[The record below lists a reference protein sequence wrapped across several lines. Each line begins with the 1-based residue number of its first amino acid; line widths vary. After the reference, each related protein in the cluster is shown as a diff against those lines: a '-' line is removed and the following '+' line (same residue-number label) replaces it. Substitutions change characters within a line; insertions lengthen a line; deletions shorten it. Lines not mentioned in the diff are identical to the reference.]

1 MASSR
6 MMSARASP
14 PLGRLHGAK
23 PALVSRSGRAGLA
36 PPVRASAAQRGRGST
51 DDYVVTLVNISV
63 TPGNEEGFVAHSVDN
78 ATNSVEVSAYPSR
91 PFESSRV
98 PS

>member
-6 MMSARASP
+6 MMSSSCVSSTGAASTAP
-14 PLGRLHGAK
+14 NL
-23 PALVSRSGRAGLA
+23 RSSLA
-36 PPVRASAAQRGRGST
+36 PVASRPVRASAAQRGRGST

-91 PFESSRV
+91 PFEPSRV

>member
-6 MMSARASP
+6 MMSARAS
-14 PLGRLHGAK
+14 LHWA
-23 PALVSRSGRAGLA
+23 
-36 PPVRASAAQRGRGST
+36 ASAAPNRRSSLAPVGRSRPRSVRLLPNGAGDST

-91 PFESSRV
+91 PFEPSRV

>member
-23 PALVSRSGRAGLA
+23 PALVSRPGRVA